1 MSSVDAFIHTLRSLG
16 DPREM
21 ASCVNAD
28 DAFAFHR
35 DTNTHVHLPPNF
47 SAFQSLGQALEMATN
62 EGVNALGASNYYDY
76 SVYGQFATLAVQ
88 KGIFPLFGIEIIAL
102 MDDLVESRTLIN
114 DPGNFGKIYICG
126 KGITNFSPMSENSS
140 RLLQTIRVNDSLRMN
155 EMTRKLSTIFVNAG
169 IDIPLTP
176 DIIKER
182 IATRT
187 GVCPNTVYLQE
198 RHLAQAFQEAF
209 YESTPVADR
218 SEKLRA
224 IFGASPKNAMDPVLV
239 QNDIRTHLMKAGR
252 PAFEPDTFV
261 DFEHAY
267 NLILALGGVPCY
279 PTLADGAK
287 PICAYEEPVEELF
300 AKLRRLNVHT
310 AEFIPNRNTPEVL
323 SRYVHAMRDTGFV
336 VTAGT
341 EHNTQELLPIK
352 PACLGGAPIP
362 EDVQA
367 IFREGACV
375 VVAHQYLGLMGL
387 TGFVESDG
395 ALNSHYG
402 SDNERIS
409 FFRTLGEWILM
420 KYQDATS
427 QAN

>member
-1 MSSVDAFIHTLRSLG
+1 MGSLDVFIHKLKSLG
-16 DPREM
+16 DPLDI
-21 ASCVNAD
+21 ASSVKAS

-47 SAFQSLGQALEMATN
+47 SAFQSLGEALEMAVK
-62 EGVNALGASNYYDY
+62 EGVKVLGASNYYDY
-76 SVYGQFATLAVQ
+76 SIYGQFATLAVH

-102 MDDLVESRTLIN
+102 MDDLVASQTLIN

-126 KGITNFSPMSENSS
+126 KGITNFAPMSENAS

-155 EMTRKLSTIFVNAG
+155 EMTRKLSSIFVNAG

-176 DIIKER
+176 DMIKER

-187 GVCPNTVYLQE
+187 GVSQDTVYLQE

-209 YESTPVADR
+209 YEATPEADR
-218 SEKLRA
+218 SKMLRT
-224 IFGASPKNAMDPVLV
+224 ILEASPKNALDPVLV

-261 DFEHAY
+261 NFEHAY
-267 NLILALGGVPCY
+267 NLILALGGVPSY

-287 PICAYEEPVEELF
+287 PICAYEDSVEELIER
-300 AKLRRLNVHT
+300 LQRLNVH
-310 AEFIPNRNTPEVL
+310 AVEFIPNRNTPEVL
-323 SRYVHAMRDTGFV
+323 SRYVHAMRDAGFV

-352 PACLGGAPIP
+352 PACVGGAPIP
-362 EDVQA
+362 KDVQA
-367 IFREGACV
+367 IFSEGACV
-375 VVAHQYLGLMGL
+375 AVAHQYLGLMGL

-395 ALNSHYG
+395 TLNSHYG

-409 FFRTLGEWILM
+409 FFRALGERIML
-420 KYQDATS
+420 KYQKATS
-427 QAN
+427 QEN